1 MKYIILIGDGMADLP
16 IEELKGKT
24 PLEAAE
30 TPNMDLVA
38 RSGKLGLLRTVPRGY
53 PPGSDVA
60 NLSILGYDPA
70 KYYTGRAPLEAASMG
85 IRLAP
90 EDTAF
95 RCNLVTLDQR
105 EGAPVM
111 DDYSSGHISTE
122 EAREL
127 VIALD
132 KTLSG
137 EGVKFHPGKSYRH
150 LMVMSGA
157 PRELYLTPPHDITD
171 KEIEPYLPAGEGAE
185 RLKKLIERSQEVL
198 RDHPVNRARRDSG
211 KKTAD
216 SIWLWGE
223 GTAPRMPTFRDRF
236 DIEGAIISA
245 VDLMNGIGV
254 YAGFEV
260 ITVPGATGYLD
271 TDYGAKA
278 EYALKAL
285 KGKNLVCVHV
295 EAPDEAGHQGSLEEK
310 IKAIEN
316 FDSLVVGRVLEGVE
330 SFEDFRLMVVTDHF
344 TPIVLKTHTPEPVP
358 YAVLSGKGEAKKSE
372 ASGFN
377 EKSAL
382 TAGLLHEDCEAFI
395 VEFIGKP
402 LPVS

>member
-16 IEELKGKT
+16 IEELQGKT

-38 RSGKLGLLRTVPRGY
+38 RSGTLGLLRTVPRGY

-85 IRLAP
+85 VKLAP

-95 RCNLVTLDQR
+95 RCNLVTLDWR

-127 VIALD
+127 IIALD
-132 KTLSG
+132 KTLS
-137 EGVKFHPGKSYRH
+137 EESVRFHPGKSYRH
-150 LMVMSGA
+150 LMVMPDA

-171 KEIEPYLPAGEGAE
+171 KEIKPYLPAGEGAE

-223 GTAPRMPTFRDRF
+223 GSAPRIPTFRDRF

-260 ITVPGATGYLD
+260 IAVPGATGYLD

-310 IKAIEN
+310 IRAIE
-316 FDSLVVGRVLEGVE
+316 SSR
-330 SFEDFRLMVVTDHF
+330 
-344 TPIVLKTHTPEPVP
+344 
-358 YAVLSGKGEAKKSE
+358 A
-372 ASGFN
+372 
-377 EKSAL
+377 
-382 TAGLLHEDCEAFI
+382 
-395 VEFIGKP
+395 
-402 LPVS
+402 

>member
-271 TDYGAKA
+271 TDYSAKA
-278 EYALKAL
+278 GYALKVL
-285 KGKNLVCVHV
+285 KEKDLVCVHV

-310 IKAIEN
+310 IRAIEN

-372 ASGFN
+372 SSGFN